1 MSTET
6 LTATTPLVEDDAAFE
21 CNVLII
27 GMLAKAYGQH
37 SPSTPMRG
45 WGGSDRNPM
54 ILWDGKSWAAAPN
67 RKNGRNG
74 VRVTVRDQD
83 SGVIADDFWVAFEDL
98 DRVRVHL
105 PVEDF

>member
-1 MSTET
+1 MSIET
-6 LTATTPLVEDDAAFE
+6 LIETTPQVEDDAAFE

-45 WGGSDRNPM
+45 WGGSDRNPT
-54 ILWDGKSWAAAPN
+54 IHWDGKTWAAAPN

-74 VRVTVRDQD
+74 VRVTVRDEQTD
-83 SGVIADDFWVAFEDL
+83 KVLDDFWVAFADL
-98 DRVRVHL
+98 DCLRVHL